1 MRVVS
6 IAVFTVFLH
15 CLMNNAFAAKEY
27 LVSYDKNGNPLMHP
41 IGNHR
46 GKTFVGDVDWAAT
59 HDERAKGAAHWSARQ
74 DLAAKFQGS
83 TGAVSNAVVR
93 GRVTQTVAKRTVM
106 QNLLA
111 NARKGGSLIAK
122 GAGFTPGGVVKMI
135 VTEVVLR
142 AAFNLVA
149 DKLAE
154 KGYKWDDKEGD
165 FVNPQEYTVEC
176 RSIDDNVKYGADPLR
191 NNGWKPCGGI
201 SSYGRNMPDVA
212 TSVYTSIC
220 QTQEVENHTFVKAV
234 GDAYNGKCLGTRNN
248 NNDGS
253 LYWYVQL
260 RTVLNKNRAITQAE
274 FDDIILPIAD
284 KNPTPYVNASGD
296 GEGNIPGASK
306 PEVYLLPGQIVQ
318 SDPYTNPQTGQ
329 PEQARWETSDDPSAP
344 GVKSKV
350 KETITPRPD
359 LKPDSPE
366 APRAKPPQKEKE
378 DSDKDGKSDIDG
390 KKSRQPSDTKDLCE
404 KHPDILACDPV
415 PKDKRSASEPDFSIP
430 TQAVD
435 LKFSPDSI
443 FPDNGVCP
451 APVQFEV
458 SIPFSGSKSFAL
470 DYQWICAVAAKLRM
484 LLIAVAWLVVAVL
497 VTKSIKQ

>member
-1 MRVVS
+1 M
-6 IAVFTVFLH
+6 L
-15 CLMNNAFAAKEY
+15 K
-27 LVSYDKNGNPLMHP
+27 
-41 IGNHR
+41 
-46 GKTFVGDVDWAAT
+46 
-59 HDERAKGAAHWSARQ
+59 
-74 DLAAKFQGS
+74 
-83 TGAVSNAVVR
+83 
-93 GRVTQTVAKRTVM
+93 
-106 QNLLA
+106 
-111 NARKGGSLIAK
+111 
-122 GAGFTPGGVVKMI
+122 
-135 VTEVVLR
+135 
-142 AAFNLVA
+142 
-149 DKLAE
+149 
-154 KGYKWDDKEGD
+154 
-165 FVNPQEYTVEC
+165 
-176 RSIDDNVKYGADPLR
+176 
-191 NNGWKPCGGI
+191 
-201 SSYGRNMPDVA
+201 
-212 TSVYTSIC
+212 
-220 QTQEVENHTFVKAV
+220 
-234 GDAYNGKCLGTRNN
+234 
-248 NNDGS
+248 
-253 LYWYVQL
+253 

-318 SDPYTNPQTGQ
+318 SDPYTNPQTGL

-378 DSDKDGKSDIDG
+378 DPDKDGKSDTDG

-435 LKFSPDSI
+435 LTFSPDSI
-443 FPDNGVCP
+443 FPENGVCP